1 MTEINRYPVG
11 VPALTDNILFQRAAG
26 GIGSYRRVELQNLL
40 ASTETAYVRTLFVA
54 QHGTDSG
61 LGDRPEAPLLTLD
74 AATTK
79 AAALDPSEDERVV
92 IQIMDAGRY
101 TEAVQQ
107 PDHCD
112 IIGDAASL
120 YGTVVLGDSAQLT
133 LHRVR
138 ATEDGQTLLSKASG
152 TGTSYCQI
160 NELDGTGPGATVGAG
175 LGTRTN
181 VFCAKNEASN
191 GVLFLWTPKAFA
203 GQNGTCIGDRTTGGG
218 HFHWLF
224 QDAYGAGDDA
234 LLVAANIVQS
244 DCIIIGGHML
254 EINGATG
261 VVGIKMGSSG
271 KCAATIA
278 QIKLPNGVPY
288 DVTSNSNR
296 DLFLVCG
303 QIIGTPIGVA
313 QTEFSNQNIV
323 SPGVVNRT
331 ESDISGAP
339 TGTQYRDTATNTV
352 KVVV

>member
-1 MTEINRYPVG
+1 MTEINLYPVG
-11 VPALTDNILFQRAAG
+11 VPQLTDNLLFQQAAG

-79 AAALDPSEDERVV
+79 AAALNPSEDERVV
-92 IQIMDAGRY
+92 IRILDAGRY

-120 YGTVVLGDSAQLT
+120 YGTVALGDSAQLT

-138 ATEDGQTLLSKASG
+138 ATADGQTLLSKTSG
-152 TGTSYCQI
+152 TGTSYCRI
-160 NELDGTGPGATVGAG
+160 TELDGTGPGAAVGAG
-175 LGTRTN
+175 LGSRTN

-203 GQNGTCIGDRTTGGG
+203 GEDGIVIGDRTTGGG

-224 QDAYGAGDDA
+224 QDAYGAGNNA

-271 KCAATIA
+271 ECAATIT
-278 QIKLPNGVPY
+278 QIKLPNGTPY

-296 DLFLVCG
+296 DLFLVCPH
-303 QIIGTPIGVA
+303 IVGTPIGRA
-313 QTEFSNQNIV
+313 QAEFSNQNVI
-323 SPGVVNRT
+323 SPDMPT
-331 ESDISGAP
+331 EADISGAP
-339 TGTQYRDTATNTV
+339 SGTQYRDTTAGNVV